1 MNDQYRRRLTTARK
15 TTTPIRLALAVTLA
29 LAGWGSAALAT
40 NDPIPGVPD
49 YGQSVTSTASVS
61 AGAPSA
67 NGIAGGPIPG
77 PSQPAGVVFT
87 SENWNAPQTGRTP
100 PASADGAG
108 KPSGIVAVTVVDDPS
123 AVGDR
128 AALPPKGGDNKTP
141 PGIAPRK
148 AGGHDPTQEYSSAP
162 IPNNENVKAA
172 IVRNP
177 EPFNN
182 PKNDSANSDGSLNIF
197 DRWGNLLT
205 DTSVEPAGPPST
217 ISTSRSNIKRPTKVD
232 AGVSPSVELAGPP
245 STVGA
250 DGIAGG
256 KVTRGRDE
264 TATPGINSTTLS
276 GVDKS
281 SRAVTPGGDETVT
294 PGTNIPVR
302 DSTTT
307 KQEKD
312 DYRAASPAGGG
323 GGAGKSA
330 NQEGGLDL
338 SGKTLTID
346 LPKSGEKQDEHPG
359 LAGQP
364 IPGVDDHP
372 ALSSKGG
379 KGGGIAD
386 QGDDG
391 ELGTSQGAGIGIPA
405 VPIGPDGEPGLTVRK
420 AGSGPEIDDEP
431 AGLTVRKAGKP
442 PADWIAA
449 PTPKTGDETAKPGI
463 FDRWGK
469 KPPEKG
475 KDVQTVK
482 EGSNPA
488 GFGTGM
494 NGSPGVGPAM
504 DGMGGMNPMMGPG
517 GRANPMI
524 GPGGAAGPGNP
535 MMGGGAMGGRP

>member
-15 TTTPIRLALAVTLA
+15 TPTPIRLALAVTLA

-182 PKNDSANSDGSLNIF
+182 PKNDSANSDGSLSIF
-197 DRWGNLLT
+197 DRWGNLPT

-217 ISTSRSNIKRPTKVD
+217 INTSRSNIKHPTKVD
-232 AGVSPSVELAGPP
+232 AGGLKSDGTDPPPKEDGDDPAPMAGEPIPDGYPFPVPGKPGGSTGEPTKKAPTARTAPNPDSGAESLRGGTITGSVTVSGTGVAGISGFPADATFP
-245 STVGA
+245 STYENA
-250 DGIAGG
+250 QSDNDQ
-256 KVTRGRDE
+256 K
-264 TATPGINSTTLS
+264 NS
-276 GVDKS
+276 D
-281 SRAVTPGGDETVT
+281 P
-294 PGTNIPVR
+294 PV
-302 DSTTT
+302 
-307 KQEKD
+307 
-312 DYRAASPAGGG
+312 
-323 GGAGKSA
+323 
-330 NQEGGLDL
+330 
-338 SGKTLTID
+338 
-346 LPKSGEKQDEHPG
+346 
-359 LAGQP
+359 
-364 IPGVDDHP
+364 
-372 ALSSKGG
+372 
-379 KGGGIAD
+379 
-386 QGDDG
+386 
-391 ELGTSQGAGIGIPA
+391 
-405 VPIGPDGEPGLTVRK
+405 
-420 AGSGPEIDDEP
+420 
-431 AGLTVRKAGKP
+431 
-442 PADWIAA
+442 
-449 PTPKTGDETAKPGI
+449 
-463 FDRWGK
+463 
-469 KPPEKG
+469 
-475 KDVQTVK
+475 
-482 EGSNPA
+482 A

-535 MMGGGAMGGRP
+535 MIGGGAMGGRP